1 MEKALCLGV
10 WAWGAGSFLGFGLLQ
25 LCQGAEQHF
34 QSLALGLCGLIKNS
48 ERIFPWMALLYVNIA
63 FLAGMYRPCGQI
75 EIHRHYIIPN
85 VMLTSKASYRS
96 TSSLARFPL
105 SPYFSDRTEAF
116 STYWQPW
123 KAEM

>member
-10 WAWGAGSFLGFGLLQ
+10 WAWEAGSFLGFGLLQ

-63 FLAGMYRPCGQI
+63 FLAG
-75 EIHRHYIIPN
+75 IHRYYIIPN

-105 SPYFSDRTEAF
+105 SPYFSDRTGFQYILATLEGRNVKLF
-116 STYWQPW
+116 PTT
-123 KAEM
+123 